1 MERGD
6 SSCSYAYLRAREM
19 RRDLGRFEASPFPP
33 WSKDDLDWLAGM
45 DDSSGSY
52 GEVAPIPDSANG
64 AKASEKAPE
73 GSCKIGTK
81 DHQLSL
87 LDSQEEHNSEEGQ
100 AMQCMQ
106 CMCGGTANSKNPS
119 SEDGFFYEAHRE
131 YSQYISPLT
140 NWSAWTRERFP
151 LVN

>member
-100 AMQCMQ
+100 AMQCM
-106 CMCGGTANSKNPS
+106 CGGTANAK
-119 SEDGFFYEAHRE
+119 RK
-131 YSQYISPLT
+131 
-140 NWSAWTRERFP
+140 R
-151 LVN
+151 

>member
-100 AMQCMQ
+100 AMQCTWCDVGNPGWYCFRSMQ
-106 CMCGGTANSKNPS
+106 RYALNVCFGEHAAGTQAT
-119 SEDGFFYEAHRE
+119 
-131 YSQYISPLT
+131 L
-140 NWSAWTRERFP
+140 
-151 LVN
+151 